1 MRLEALHA
9 QGTYHHCNQAQSKW
23 EAELAH
29 TNVCLSDKLSKDPDV
44 CNLAVDVYAS
54 CYEGRAVWKKV
65 Q

>member
-1 MRLEALHA
+1 MGGR
-9 QGTYHHCNQAQSKW
+9 GSSYH
-23 EAELAH
+23 
-29 TNVCLSDKLSKDPDV
+29 VCLSDKLSKDPDV